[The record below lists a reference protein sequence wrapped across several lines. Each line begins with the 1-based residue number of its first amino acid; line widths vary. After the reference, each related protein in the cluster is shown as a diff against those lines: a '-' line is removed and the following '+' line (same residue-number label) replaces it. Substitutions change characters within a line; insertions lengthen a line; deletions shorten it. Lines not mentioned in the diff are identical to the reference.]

1 MTDELTVGQ
10 VATRFGVTVR
20 TLHHYDAIGLVQPS
34 ERGRNGYR
42 LYTPADVQS
51 LARVVLLRRLEM
63 PLADIAEALDEPAVL
78 AARLAERREAVMAR
92 RIELDALV
100 DAIDTALT
108 SEATMS
114 EYQIGSAEMKE
125 IFGSG
130 YDEAYDVEAQQRWGG
145 TEEFAESRRRA
156 KSYDKATWQ
165 RIKAESDEVLEQF
178 ATAMR
183 DGVAPGSAQAGA
195 AVQAHRDQIE
205 RWFNPVPLPMLRGM
219 GTMYSTDPRFA
230 KTYDDVE
237 PGLAEYVTEVVVAYC
252 DGASS

>member
-10 VATRFGVTVR
+10 VAARFGVTVR
-20 TLHHYDAIGLVQPS
+20 TLHHYDAIGLVRPS
-34 ERGRNGYR
+34 ERGWNGYR
-42 LYTPADVQS
+42 LYTPADVQR

-78 AARLAERREAVMAR
+78 AALLVEHREAVMAR
-92 RIELDALV
+92 RDELDALV

-114 EYQIGSAEMKE
+114 KYQISSAEMKE
-125 IFGSG
+125 IFGTG
-130 YDEAYDVEAQQRWGG
+130 YDEAYDVEAHQRWGG

-156 KSYDKATWQ
+156 KSYDKATWH
-165 RIKAESDEVLEQF
+165 RIKAESDEVLAAF

-183 DGVAPGSAQAGA
+183 DGAAPGSAQADA

-219 GTMYSTDPRFA
+219 GAMYSTDPRFA
-230 KTYDDVE
+230 QTYDDVE
-237 PGLAEYVTEVVVAYC
+237 PGLAAYVTEVVAAYC
-252 DGASS
+252 DSRG